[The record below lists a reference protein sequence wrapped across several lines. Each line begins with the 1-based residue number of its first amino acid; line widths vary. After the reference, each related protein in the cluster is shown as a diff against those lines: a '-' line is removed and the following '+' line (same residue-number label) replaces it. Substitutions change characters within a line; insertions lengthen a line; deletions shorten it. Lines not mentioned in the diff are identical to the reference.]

1 MRARITSW
9 TAVTFALVIM
19 TAASALAG
27 AAPSLA
33 AADAPAGSGIGG
45 AQVQTITAPLGTAR
59 ADANPTLSGVTCV
72 SPGTA
77 WVCGLNAAIYRTT
90 NGGVSWTKLSSSPMP
105 ADEEVTDIEF
115 VSPTTGWAIGSA
127 NAIMRSTNGGSG
139 WSSQS
144 FLASLYPPTLLDVS
158 AVDATHAWIG
168 GYYKTGGSY
177 YHNVVLRTTN
187 GTDWQMSAN
196 LMADGATDWGVTGID
211 FPDQSHGWASI
222 SGGYYAYCNDGGAV
236 WSPPIDVTGAS
247 YFNDVSFGDAT
258 HGWVVGQDSSYNGF
272 IMHTSNGVDWY
283 RQAQG
288 ISGLDP
294 LPEVRAVCAVDQNVA
309 WVACAGGYVLQTTD
323 GGETWAARD
332 RLVQTDLNAIA
343 ATSEVCYVAGD
354 AGQVIRY
361 GDPYTPPAKPVL
373 SALKPASGRVRSTV
387 TLSGHGF
394 GASRGQSLVKFGV
407 KKAPVKSWSDTQIK
421 VTVPSGVPKGYV
433 KVKVTTAGGV
443 SGAKKFLR
451 K

>member
-9 TAVTFALVIM
+9 TAFTFALVLV
-19 TAASALAG
+19 TAALA
-27 AAPSLA
+27 LA
-33 AADAPAGSGIGG
+33 AAVPRTAAATGPGLGNAD
-45 AQVQTITAPLGTAR
+45 VQTIVAPLGTAR
-59 ADANPTLSGVTCV
+59 ADATPTLSGVTCV

-90 NGGVSWTKLSSSPMP
+90 DGGVTWTKLASPMP
-105 ADEEVTDIEF
+105 ATEEVTDIKF
-115 VSPTTGWAIGSA
+115 VSPTTGWAIGVN
-127 NAIMRSTNGGSG
+127 NAIMRSTNGGAG
-139 WSSQS
+139 WSAQVFSG
-144 FLASLYPPTLLDVS
+144 SLYAPYLLALS

-168 GYYKTGGSY
+168 GYYTTSGSY

-187 GTDWQMSAN
+187 GTDWQMSAD

-222 SGGYYAYCNDGGAV
+222 SGGYYAFCNDGGAV
-236 WSPPIDVTGAS
+236 WSPPIDVTGAA
-247 YFNDVSFGDAT
+247 YFNDVSFADAT
-258 HGWVVGQDSSYNGF
+258 HGWVVGEDSSSNGF

-283 RQAQG
+283 RQGQG

-294 LPEVRAVCAVDQNVA
+294 LPDVRAVCAVDQNAA

-323 GGETWAARD
+323 GGETWMVRD

-343 ATSEVCYVAGD
+343 ATPEVCYVAGD

-361 GDPYTPPAKPVL
+361 GDPYTPPARPVL
-373 SALKPASGRVRSTV
+373 SALRPASGRIRSTV

-394 GASRGQSLVKFGV
+394 GASRDQSFVKFGV

-421 VTVPSGVPKGYV
+421 VRVPSGVAKGYV
-433 KVKVTTAGGV
+433 KVKVTTAGGT
-443 SGAKKFLR
+443 SGTKRFLR